1 VTLDPRVAMLGAVA
15 LMAGCGAGGYGSDVK
30 GFTQQASSPAAQE
43 LLRSIATYRTTKDRA
58 LACSLITARFL
69 KARFEGKPEVCRAVA
84 SQANHDLPKSA
95 KVESLAGDTAKVR
108 VQETTPVRSIYVM
121 RREGGTW
128 KIDDIVEA
136 P

>member
-1 VTLDPRVAMLGAVA
+1 V
-15 LMAGCGAGGYGSDVK
+15 
-30 GFTQQASSPAAQE
+30 
-43 LLRSIATYRTTKDRA
+43 LRSVATYRTTKDRA
-58 LACSLITARFL
+58 VACSLITAHFL

-84 SQANHDLPKSA
+84 SQAKHDLPKSA
-95 KVESLAGDTAKVR
+95 KVESVTGDTAKVR